1 MSPWCPFTLNRACGT
16 SMTCS
21 GRGPYANWSV
31 LTRPSWAEIST
42 PHTLHG
48 DAPQIRGEAML
59 SFRHWQLSSSS
70 SSVFPIPTGLLAS
83 HITRDNQTPPRTSG
97 RPRPLFGRV
106 FALTNSVGSDHL
118 LRTVTLLSLT
128 TQHDKVTIKF
138 TKWDQYRTAF
148 INFDEA
154 PDSSLQIGLGQRFM
168 HNIKSALFEATTTVQ
183 VEPVSPPPN
192 LYLLNSWASRLPVLQ
207 SYRRSNSA
215 PPHPA
220 QPSHRHCET
229 SHAVFQSRQLACTL
243 LIQREDWPRQDMTY
257 ISW

>member
-1 MSPWCPFTLNRACGT
+1 MQWTGTLRKLVCADAPLMGGDFNSPHSAWGCPTDTR
-16 SMTCS
+16 
-21 GRGPYANWSV
+21 RGDAILQALATIKLVLLSFSNSDMPTRIAHYARQSDTTQD
-31 LTRPSWAEIST
+31 LRWAST
-42 PHTLHG
+42 PL
-48 DAPQIRGEAML
+48 RGA
-59 SFRHWQLSSSS
+59 W
-70 SSVFPIPTGLLAS
+70 
-83 HITRDNQTPPRTSG
+83 
-97 RPRPLFGRV
+97 
-106 FALTNSVGSDHL
+106 FALTNSVGRDHL

-138 TKWDQYRTAF
+138 TKWDEYRTAF

-192 LYLLNSWASRLPVLQ
+192 LYLLNLWASRLPVLQ